1 MKKRMK
7 NSLFLQLG
15 VLTGTIMLVLVG
27 AFVITNQ
34 YVRRS
39 LRDSTLEMNNKIMLQ
54 VGGGNRRISEFR

>member
-54 VGGGNRRISEFR
+54 VGGGK

>member
-54 VGGGNRRISEFR
+54 VGGENRRISEFR

>member
-54 VGGGNRRISEFR
+54 VGGK